1 MIAKIM
7 KPGHSTRNTI
17 AYLYK
22 TGRTHDH
29 TDPHLVAA
37 WDELVPDPGRT
48 DNPQQTLAQ
57 LVQALDLRVKQ
68 AGDRAPKGHV
78 WHCAIRA
85 APEDPVLTD
94 EQWAEVARRIVHATG
109 IAPTGD
115 PDGCRWIAARHA
127 DDHIHIV
134 ATKMRGDLR
143 RPRHWNDYHRAD
155 AELAKIETEWGL
167 RAYDR
172 GDRTA
177 AKRPTRA
184 ETEKATRRTGSP
196 VTPREK
202 LRATVRTAAAHAQ
215 DEDHFFALLAG
226 ADVLVDKR
234 IAPSG
239 DALGYKVALA
249 GDTNAAGEPIWFPG
263 GKLAPDLSLPKIRA
277 RFTSQPS
284 DAHATRRAHPAE
296 RWRQTTA
303 ALRDAHRTLHENRN
317 PSAAQAELAAAGDL
331 LDILPTLT
339 TGTTRRELFAAA
351 QTFERATRSRIRF
364 DYAQAAELRTSV
376 KHLLRTAGQPI
387 PDAPVLDLILTLTL
401 LTIAAAHWHRAQRH
415 TQQATAAQAALP
427 HLRAAYRHTA
437 ASALNDLTQRTP
449 APEAVDRHATLV
461 RGALPE
467 HAEQILTDPTWPAL
481 AATLHQAE
489 SDGHSPADV
498 LTIAID
504 SRELG
509 TADSV
514 AEVLVWRMHNIAGR
528 ESRPAEGAQA
538 RVTTRSRTEKQQV
551 RAPGGHRPLAPS
563 PSPERSRR
571 RR

>member
-1 MIAKIM
+1 MITKIM

-22 TGRTHDH
+22 TGHDH
-29 TDPHLVAA
+29 ADPHLVAA

-48 DNPQQTLAQ
+48 DDPQQALAQ

-85 APEDPVLTD
+85 APEDPILTD
-94 EQWAEVARRIVHATG
+94 EQWAQVARRIVHATG
-109 IAPTGD
+109 IAPNRD

-155 AELAKIETEWGL
+155 AELAKIENEWGL

-184 ETEKATRRTGSP
+184 ETEKATRRTGSS

-202 LRATVRTAAAHAQ
+202 LRATVRTAAAHATS
-215 DEDHFFALLAG
+215 EDHFFALLAG

-249 GDTNAAGEPIWFPG
+249 GDINAAGDPIWFPG

-277 RFTSQPS
+277 RLTGQSPDTPTTRQVQPV
-284 DAHATRRAHPAE
+284 E
-296 RWRQTTA
+296 RWRQATTA
-303 ALRDAHRTLHENRN
+303 LRNAHRTLHQNGS
-317 PSAAQAELAAAGDL
+317 PSAAQAQLAATGEL
-331 LDILPTLT
+331 LHILPTLT
-339 TGTTRRELFAAA
+339 TGPARRELFTAA
-351 QTFERATRSRIRF
+351 QTFERATRSAIRF
-364 DYAQAAELRTSV
+364 DYARAAELRTSA
-376 KHLLRTAGQPI
+376 KHLLRTAGQPN
-387 PDAPVLDLILTLTL
+387 PDAPALDLILTLTL
-401 LTIAAAHWHRAQRH
+401 LTIAAAQWHRAQRH
-415 TQQATAAQAALP
+415 AQQAAAARATLP

-437 ASALNDLTQRTP
+437 GPALNNLTQR
-449 APEAVDRHATLV
+449 APTVEAADRYATLV
-461 RGALPE
+461 RGALPD
-467 HAEQILTDPTWPAL
+467 HAEQILTDPAWPAL
-481 AATLHQAE
+481 ATTVHELEAA
-489 SDGHSPADV
+489 GRRPADV
-498 LTIAID
+498 LTTAID
-504 SRELG
+504 SRELD

-514 AEVLVWRMHNIAGR
+514 AEVLVWRMRNIAGVQ
-528 ESRPAEGAQA
+528 SRRAEGGQT
-538 RVTTRSRTEKQQV
+538 RTTTRSPTDRRPVQV
-551 RAPGGHRPLAPS
+551 AD
-563 PSPERSRR
+563 SRR
-571 RR
+571 TAAPRLYPDHSRRQR

>member
-1 MIAKIM
+1 M

-22 TGRTHDH
+22 TGRGHDH

-48 DNPQQTLAQ
+48 DHPQQALAQ

-68 AGDRAPKGHV
+68 AGDRAQKGHV
-78 WHCAIRA
+78 WQCAIRA
-85 APEDPVLTD
+85 APEDPILTD

-127 DDHIHIV
+127 PDHIHIV

-143 RPRHWNDYHRAD
+143 RPRQWNDYHRAD
-155 AELAKIETEWGL
+155 AELAKIETQWGL

-202 LRATVRTAAAHAQ
+202 LRATVRTAAAHATN
-215 DEDHFFALLAG
+215 EDHFFALLVG

-239 DALGYKVALA
+239 DTTGYKVALA
-249 GDTNAAGEPIWFPG
+249 GDTNAVGDPIWFPG
-263 GKLAPDLSLPKIRA
+263 GKLALDLSLPKIRA
-277 RFTSQPS
+277 RLTGQQPS
-284 DAHATRRAHPAE
+284 DTPTTRRVHPAE
-296 RWRQTTA
+296 HWRQTTA
-303 ALRDAHRTLHENRN
+303 ALRNAHRTLHENSN
-317 PSAAQAELAAAGDL
+317 PSAAQAELAAVGEL

-339 TGTTRRELFAAA
+339 TGTVHHELFAAA

-364 DYAQAAELRTSV
+364 DYAQAAELRTSA
-376 KHLLRTAGQPI
+376 KRLLRTADQPI
-387 PDAPVLDLILTLTL
+387 PDAVALDLLLTLTL
-401 LTIAAAHWHRAQRH
+401 LAIAAAQWHRAYRH
-415 TQQATAAQAALP
+415 TQQAAAAQGALP

-437 ASALNDLTQRTP
+437 APALNNLAQRAP
-449 APEAVDRHATLV
+449 APEAADRYAALV

-467 HAEQILTDPTWPAL
+467 YAEQILTDGSCPAL
-481 AATLHQAE
+481 ASTLHEAE
-489 SDGHSPADV
+489 ADGHRPADA
-498 LTIAID
+498 LTKAAD
-504 SRELG
+504 SRELD

-514 AEVLVWRMHNIAGR
+514 AEVLIWRLHNTRGVQPR
-528 ESRPAEGAQA
+528 RAEGAQT
-538 RVTTRSRTEKQQV
+538 RITTRSRTEQRQV
-551 RAPGGHRPLAPS
+551 QAPDNQRLPTPS
-563 PSPERSRR
+563 LSPERARR
-571 RR
+571 QR

>member
-1 MIAKIM
+1 MIAKVM

-22 TGRTHDH
+22 TGRGHDH
-29 TDPHLVAA
+29 ADPHLVAA

-48 DNPQQTLAQ
+48 DDPKRVLGQ

-85 APEDPVLTD
+85 APEDPILTD
-94 EQWAEVARRIVHATG
+94 EQWAQVARRIVHATG
-109 IAPTGD
+109 IAPAED

-127 DDHIHIV
+127 PDHIHIV

-215 DEDHFFALLAG
+215 DEGHFFALLVG

-277 RFTSQPS
+277 RLTGQYP
-284 DAHATRRAHPAE
+284 DTPTTRQAQPAE
-296 RWRQTTA
+296 RWRHTTA
-303 ALRDAHRTLHENRN
+303 ALRNAHRTVHENSN
-317 PSAAQAELAAAGDL
+317 LSAAQVELAAAGEL

-339 TGTTRRELFAAA
+339 TGTTRRELFTAA

-364 DYAQAAELRTSV
+364 DYAQAAELRTSA

-387 PDAPVLDLILTLTL
+387 PDALVLDLLLTLTL
-401 LTIAAAHWHRAQRH
+401 LTIAAACWHRAQRH
-415 TQQATAAQAALP
+415 TQQATAAQATLP
-427 HLRAAYRHTA
+427 HLRATYRHTA
-437 ASALNDLTQRTP
+437 APALNTLGQRAP
-449 APEAVDRHATLV
+449 APESVDRYAVLV

-467 HAEQILTDPTWPAL
+467 RAEQILTDPAWPAL
-481 AATLHQAE
+481 ATTLHEAE
-489 SDGHSPADV
+489 ADGHRPADV
-498 LTIAID
+498 LTKAVD
-504 SRELG
+504 GRELD

-514 AEVLVWRMHNIAGR
+514 VEVLVWRIHNLADR
-528 ESRPAEGAQA
+528 QSRPAEGAQTRPA
-538 RVTTRSRTEKQQV
+538 TRSRTGQHPVQ
-551 RAPGGHRPLAPS
+551 APDSPRSMAPHHRPENP
-563 PSPERSRR
+563 RR
-571 RR
+571 QR

>member
-7 KPGHSTRNTI
+7 KPGQSTRNTI

-22 TGRTHDH
+22 TGPDH

-48 DNPQQTLAQ
+48 DNPKQSLAQ

-68 AGDRAPKGHV
+68 AGDRTPKGHV

-85 APEDPVLTD
+85 APEDPILTD

-127 DDHIHIV
+127 PDHIHIV

-155 AELAKIETEWGL
+155 TELAKIESEWGL
-167 RAYDR
+167 RVYDR

-215 DEDHFFALLAG
+215 DEDHFFALLVG

-249 GDTNAAGEPIWFPG
+249 TDTNAAGDPIWFAG

-277 RFTSQPS
+277 RLTGQSP
-284 DAHATRRAHPAE
+284 DTPTTRRARPDE
-296 RWRQTTA
+296 RWRHTTTA
-303 ALRDAHRTLHENRN
+303 IRNAHRTLHENDN
-317 PSAAQAELAAAGDL
+317 PSTAQAELAATGEL
-331 LDILPTLT
+331 LDILPALT
-339 TGTTRRELFAAA
+339 TGPTRRELFAAA

-364 DYAQAAELRTSV
+364 DYTQAAELRTSA

-387 PDAPVLDLILTLTL
+387 PDATTLDLLLTLTL

-415 TQQATAAQAALP
+415 AQQAAAARAALP
-427 HLRAAYRHTA
+427 HLRAAYRHNA
-437 ASALNDLTQRTP
+437 APALNNLAQRAP
-449 APEAVDRHATLV
+449 APEAVDLYATLV

-467 HAEQILTDPTWPAL
+467 HAEQILTDPAWPAL
-481 AATLHQAE
+481 ASTLHEAE
-489 SDGHSPADV
+489 SNGHRPADV
-498 LTIAID
+498 LNKAVA
-504 SRELG
+504 SRERD
-509 TADSV
+509 TADSI
-514 AEVLVWRMHNIAGR
+514 AEVLVWRLHNIAGR
-528 ESRPAEGAQA
+528 QSRWAEGAQT
-538 RVTTRSRTEKQQV
+538 RTTTRSRTGQQRV
-551 RAPGGHRPLAPS
+551 QMPIGHPS
-563 PSPERSRR
+563 PVPGPNPGRARRER
-571 RR
+571 

>member
-22 TGRTHDH
+22 TGRGHDH

-37 WDELVPDPGRT
+37 WDALVPDPGRT
-48 DNPQQTLAQ
+48 DHPQQTLAQ

-85 APEDPVLTD
+85 APEDPILTD

-109 IAPTGD
+109 IAPAAD

-127 DDHIHIV
+127 PDHIHIV

-155 AELAKIETEWGL
+155 TELAKIETEWGL

-177 AKRPTRA
+177 ATRPTRA
-184 ETEKATRRTGSP
+184 ETEKAARRTGSP
-196 VTPREK
+196 VTPRQK
-202 LRATVRTAAAHAQ
+202 LRATVRTAAAHATS
-215 DEDHFFALLAG
+215 EDHFFALLAG

-234 IAPSG
+234 IALSG

-263 GKLAPDLSLPKIRA
+263 GKLALDLSLPKIRA
-277 RFTSQPS
+277 RLTGQTP
-284 DAHATRRAHPAE
+284 DTPTTRQVQPAE
-296 RWRQTTA
+296 RWRHTTTA
-303 ALRDAHRTLHENRN
+303 LRNAHRTLHENGN
-317 PSAAQAELAAAGDL
+317 PSAAQAELAAAGEL
-331 LDILPTLT
+331 LDILPALT
-339 TGTTRRELFAAA
+339 TGPARRELFAAA

-364 DYAQAAELRTSV
+364 DYAQAAELRTSA
-376 KHLLRTAGQPI
+376 KRLLRTAGQPI
-387 PDAPVLDLILTLTL
+387 PDAPALDLLLTLTL

-415 TQQATAAQAALP
+415 TQQATAAQATLP

-437 ASALNDLTQRTP
+437 APALNNLAQHTP
-449 APEAVDRHATLV
+449 APETVDCYAVLV

-467 HAEQILTDPTWPAL
+467 HAEQILTDPAWPAL
-481 AATLHQAE
+481 TATLHQVEA
-489 SDGHSPADV
+489 DGHRPADV
-498 LTIAID
+498 LTEVLA
-504 SRELG
+504 SRELD

-514 AEVLVWRMHNIAGR
+514 AEVLIWRMRNIADIQFR
-528 ESRPAEGAQA
+528 RAEGAQSRA
-538 RVTTRSRTEKQQV
+538 TTRSRTGRQPVQV
-551 RAPGGHRPLAPS
+551 SHSRRTPAPRLNPD
-563 PSPERSRR
+563 RSRR
-571 RR
+571 LR